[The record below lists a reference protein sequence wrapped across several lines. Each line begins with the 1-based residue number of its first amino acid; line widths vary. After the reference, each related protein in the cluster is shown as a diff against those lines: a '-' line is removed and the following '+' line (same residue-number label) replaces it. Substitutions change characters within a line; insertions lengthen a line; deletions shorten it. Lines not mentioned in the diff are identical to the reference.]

1 MANKNLFPKDT
12 TKVTTV
18 KKADKAKKEDQAK
31 DEKPPVE
38 AEPAETT
45 KQEAKE
51 TAKPKAEKAK
61 GNGKKKAK
69 ATSDLK
75 PKKVSMIDA
84 AQKILADAGE
94 AMTCADMIEA
104 MAKKNL
110 WSSPNG
116 RTPANTL
123 YAAIGRLIK
132 TKGKQSPFRKADK
145 GQFELNPSA
154 TA

>member
-1 MANKNLFPKDT
+1 MANKNLFPKET
-12 TKVTTV
+12 TKVNAA
-18 KKADKAKKEDQAK
+18 KKADKTKKED
-31 DEKPPVE
+31 EKVE
-38 AEPAETT
+38 AAAEDGAPAVE
-45 KQEAKE
+45 KS
-51 TAKPKAEKAK
+51 KAEKTK
-61 GNGKKKAK
+61 EKSKKKVK
-69 ATSDLK
+69 ATDK
-75 PKKVSMIDA
+75 PRKVSMIDA
-84 AQKILADAGE
+84 AQKVLADAGE

-116 RTPANTL
+116 KTPANTL

>member
-1 MANKNLFPKDT
+1 MANKNLFPKET
-12 TKVTTV
+12 TKVNAA
-18 KKADKAKKEDQAK
+18 KKADKAKKED
-31 DEKPPVE
+31 EKVE
-38 AEPAETT
+38 AAATEDAAAPAVE
-45 KQEAKE
+45 
-51 TAKPKAEKAK
+51 KPKAEKTK
-61 GNGKKKAK
+61 EKSKKKVK
-69 ATSDLK
+69 AAGQQK

-116 RTPANTL
+116 RTPATTL